1 MNCVS
6 SSHNISTNRSIKR
19 LYISPYV
26 SESFNIIKVCTF
38 FAQTP
43 NSITKTQSEKLI
55 SIHLIAVPQKN
66 PCDECSTHKQISTTI
81 NCPLNA
87 CFDLNPQSGTQLC
100 LKAAIVSFSSNHTE
114 HQSLLP
120 PILKQIT
127 STLTTINNAGEQ
139 RMGWKY
145 KTSPWP

>member
-6 SSHNISTNRSIKR
+6 SSHNISTNRSIKP

-100 LKAAIVSFSSNHTE
+100 LKAAIVSFSSNHTK
-114 HQSLLP
+114 HLAPKP
-120 PILKQIT
+120 PASDSEANHVNT
-127 STLTTINNAGEQ
+127 YNH
-139 RMGWKY
+139 
-145 KTSPWP
+145 